1 MPLVVAGDDRTDA
14 RRLQRLAEQGQL
26 RRIHAGVYTDDLVQ
40 PLESI
45 VRRELFALCSIVAR
59 GNIISHRSALENR
72 RPTAAGNV
80 FLTGPYRRDFDLP
93 GVKLRIAKG
102 PGPLASDIRI
112 PTFGGAAFISSQAR
126 ALLENLT
133 ASRGD
138 PAERRTLGAEGVEAW
153 LDTFISRDISDAINK
168 LRDNARTIAEPLGL
182 QDEFR
187 QLDAKIS
194 ALLGTRPARLSAHAA
209 IARAS
214 GKPYD
219 DARVTLFQTSAGE
232 LQRDPLQV
240 PPADPHADPDLQA
253 FIETY
258 FSNYIEGTEF
268 ELEEAHD
275 IVVQGRPLQYRE
287 DDSHDILGTYQ
298 AILKSKANPGT
309 PQNFKAFAA
318 QLQEWNRQV
327 IESRRVKNPGEFKTE
342 SNRAG
347 NTVFVTPELVVGTL
361 EKGYETIMS
370 AATPENR
377 AALVMFVI
385 AEVHPFADGNGR
397 TARLAMNLF
406 LTQAG
411 LTRIIIPTVYRD
423 DYISALK
430 AMSSNAHPVPLV
442 RMLARAARFSR
453 WIDMSS
459 KANAFAALK
468 QSNALERPRA
478 ARLSFDDSLI
488 AARPDHAAASFDSS
502 RDVAGR
508 PAKNWAR

>member
-1 MPLVVAGDDRTDA
+1 MPLVVAGKDRTEA

-26 RRIHAGVYTDDLVQ
+26 RRIHLGVYTDDLVQ

-45 VRRELFALCSIVAR
+45 VRRELFALCSLVAPHS
-59 GNIISHRSALENR
+59 IISHRSALESP

-80 FLTGPYRRDFDLP
+80 FLSGPYRRDIELP
-93 GVKLRIAKG
+93 GMKLRIAQG
-102 PGPLASDIRI
+102 PGPLDSDIRI
-112 PTFGGAAFISSQAR
+112 PTFGGDAYISSQSR

-138 PAERRTLGAEGVEAW
+138 PAERRTLGAKGVEVW
-153 LDTFISRDISDAINK
+153 LDRFISRDIGGGINK
-168 LRDNARTIAEPLGL
+168 LRDTARTIAEPLGL
-182 QDEFR
+182 QEEFKR
-187 QLDAKIS
+187 LDATIG
-194 ALLGTRPARLSAHAA
+194 ALLGTRKVRLSARAA
-209 IARAS
+209 IARAA

-219 DARVTLFQTSAGE
+219 DARVTLFKTLADE
-232 LQRDPLQV
+232 LQRDSLQV
-240 PPADPHADPDLQA
+240 PQADPRADTRLQG

-268 ELEEAHD
+268 ELEEAHE

-298 AILKSKANPGT
+298 AILKSKADSSI
-309 PQNFKAFAA
+309 PQVFDTFAT
-318 QLQEWNRQV
+318 LLKDWNRQV
-327 IESRRVKNPGEFKTE
+327 IESRSAKSPGEFKTE

-347 NTVFVTPELVVGTL
+347 NTVFVLPGLVVGTL

-377 AALVMFVI
+377 AALAMFVV
-385 AEVHPFADGNGR
+385 AEVHPFTDGNGR

-406 LTQAG
+406 LTQPG

-430 AMSSNAHPVPLV
+430 AMSSNAYPVPLV

-453 WIDMSS
+453 WLDMSS
-459 KANAFAALK
+459 KATAFADLK
-468 QSNALERPRA
+468 QSNALERPNA
-478 ARLSFDDSLI
+478 AKLSFDDALI
-488 AARPDHAAASFDSS
+488 A
-502 RDVAGR
+502 
-508 PAKNWAR
+508 

>member
-1 MPLVVAGDDRTDA
+1 MPLVVAGDDRAEA

-26 RRIHAGVYTDDLVQ
+26 RRIHAGIYTDDLQQ
-40 PLESI
+40 PLESV
-45 VRRELFALCSIVAR
+45 VRRELFALCSIVAN
-59 GNIISHRSALENR
+59 GSIISHRSALESR

-80 FLTGPYRRDFDLP
+80 FLTGPYRRDFELP

-102 PGPLASDIRI
+102 PGPLDSDIRI
-112 PTFGGAAFISSQAR
+112 PTFGGDAFISSQAR

-138 PAERRTLGAEGVEAW
+138 PSERRTLGAEGVEAW
-153 LDTFISRDISDAINK
+153 LDTFISRDINDGINK
-168 LRDNARTIAEPLGL
+168 LRDTARTIAGLLGL
-182 QDEFR
+182 QKEFK
-187 QLDAKIS
+187 QLDATIG
-194 ALLGTRPARLSAHAA
+194 ALLGTRPARLSARAA
-209 IARAS
+209 IARAA

-219 DARVTLFQTSAGE
+219 DARTTLFQTLAGE
-232 LQRDPLQV
+232 LQRDSLQV
-240 PPADPHADPDLQA
+240 LPADPHADSNLQA

-275 IVVQGRPLQYRE
+275 IVAQGRPLQYRE

-298 AILKSKANPGT
+298 AILKSKADPSV

-377 AALVMFVI
+377 AALALFVV

-430 AMSSNAHPVPLV
+430 ATSSHTHPVPLV

-453 WIDMSS
+453 WVDMSS
-459 KANAFAALK
+459 KANSFAALRK
-468 QSNALERPRA
+468 SNALERPEA
-478 ARLSFDDSLI
+478 AKLSFDDSRI
-488 AARPDHAAASFDSS
+488 VSEHANAPLASGS
-502 RDVAGR
+502 A
-508 PAKNWAR
+508 NTN